1 MTQFT
6 LTVYQ
11 NSGVCWALFLTSEQK
26 SLGGLI
32 RSGARFG
39 FLDLTWTLRDATETR
54 TGRAKIAYEWSWT
67 RRSGAF

>member
-1 MTQFT
+1 MIQFA

-11 NSGVCWALFLTSEQK
+11 SSGVCCALFLTSQQK
-26 SLGGLI
+26 SLGALI

-54 TGRAKIAYEWSWT
+54 TGRAKIAQES
-67 RRSGAF
+67 F